1 MFSSPGTQST
11 AFALRHLDR
20 KCHLRSASAPEHNL
34 VRAFVQRHASCC
46 RRELQV
52 CHRGDIEA
60 HCGAGSRRDGADAI
74 EVDETLE
81 DEPPIAGQF
90 ADDQPAEISDNQDEQ
105 ESEKK
110 EKKTRRE
117 ITLEKMKARL
127 SKKKDDY
134 RDDDGNSRDARVSSA
149 L

>member
-1 MFSSPGTQST
+1 VFSSPGTQST

-81 DEPPIAGQF
+81 RQRVVLHDTT
-90 ADDQPAEISDNQDEQ
+90 
-105 ESEKK
+105 
-110 EKKTRRE
+110 TRRDTTQHDTTRHDTTRQDTSGTDTQ
-117 ITLEKMKARL
+117 IDTQRW
-127 SKKKDDY
+127 
-134 RDDDGNSRDARVSSA
+134 R
-149 L
+149 